1 MFGLTPYR
9 KNQGIANRDGGF
21 RDFDRFFEDFFN
33 DSFFPALYNGASQ
46 MKVDIKESEKEY
58 VVEAELPGVNKE
70 DINIDLEDN
79 QLTVGVQRNEEV
91 NNDKENYICR
101 ERRSS
106 SFSRSFYVDNIKNEN
121 VNAKFENGVLTIVLP
136 KKDTG
141 FKSTRKID
149 IQ

>member
-9 KNQGIANRDGGF
+9 KNQGIASTNGGF

-33 DSFFPALYNGASQ
+33 ESFFPAFYNGASQ
-46 MKVDIKESEKEY
+46 MKVDIKENEKDY

-79 QLTVGVQRNEEV
+79 QLTIGVQKNEEV
-91 NNDKENYICR
+91 NDEKENYICR

-106 SFSRSFYVDNIKNEN
+106 SFSRSFYVDNVKNEN

-141 FKSTRKID
+141 FKATKKID